1 MTQKILD
8 PVAGFLYKPGTEVK
22 WTNHLEF
29 WATARVNSLGF
40 LDAEPELPKPAGR
53 LRILLVGD
61 SFVEG
66 AQVSLSEKLQTRLAR
81 ELDAT
86 MGAGR
91 ADVVAFGHSGTGQ
104 ANQLGFYERFGK
116 QVLQADGQLDRAALR
131 VRVFGHDAERRA
143 LEAILHP
150 AIRRRLEQICRQATS
165 PYAIA
170 TVPLLAE
177 GGGRAAY
184 PWLHRILVVDTPTEV
199 QKRRLMQRD
208 GIDAVLAE
216 KMMAAQASRAVR
228 LALADDIVVNDGD
241 IAHLQRAADDLH
253 RRYLALAEAGNT
265 HSMANNRPL

>member
-1 MTQKILD
+1 MSEYFIGLTGGIASGKSALEKAFAAHGIV
-8 PVAGFLYKPGTEVK
+8 VA
-22 WTNHLEF
+22 
-29 WATARVNSLGF
+29 
-40 LDAEPELPKPAGR
+40 DADL
-53 LRILLVGD
+53 
-61 SFVEG
+61 
-66 AQVSLSEKLQTRLAR
+66 LAR
-81 ELDAT
+81 E
-86 MGAGR
+86 
-91 ADVVAFGHSGTGQ
+91 VVQPGTP
-104 ANQLGFYERFGK
+104 ALAAVVERFGR

-170 TVPLLAE
+170 TVPLLTE

-184 PWLHRILVVDTPTEV
+184 PWLHRILVVDTPAEV
-199 QKRRLMQRD
+199 QKQRLMQRD
-208 GIDAVLAE
+208 GIDAGLAE
-216 KMMAAQASRAVR
+216 KMIAAQASRAER

>member
-1 MTQKILD
+1 MSEYFIGLTGGIASGKSALEKAFAAHGIV
-8 PVAGFLYKPGTEVK
+8 VA
-22 WTNHLEF
+22 
-29 WATARVNSLGF
+29 
-40 LDAEPELPKPAGR
+40 DADL
-53 LRILLVGD
+53 
-61 SFVEG
+61 
-66 AQVSLSEKLQTRLAR
+66 LAR
-81 ELDAT
+81 E
-86 MGAGR
+86 
-91 ADVVAFGHSGTGQ
+91 VVQPGTP
-104 ANQLGFYERFGK
+104 ALAAVVERFGNE
-116 QVLQADGQLDRAALR
+116 VLQADGQLDRAALR

-241 IAHLQRAADDLH
+241 IAHLQRAAGDLH